1 MARQKYPVG
10 VQTFEK
16 LRQENYIYVD
26 KTALVYELACQSVPI
41 FLSRPRRFGKSLLL
55 STIDAYF
62 SGRRELF
69 KGLAI
74 ESLTD
79 DWQPHPVFHLDL
91 SGCAYLDKDS
101 LGRHIDMYLARWE
114 KIYGDENSG
123 RDLSGRFASLLAA
136 ASEKTG
142 KKAVVLIDE
151 YDKPLLDTLDEDR
164 REIHSYYKEVLRGFY
179 GCLKSNDRYLRF
191 VMLSGVTKFSQ
202 VSIFSGLNNLKDI
215 SMSRKYSTICGV
227 TQEELER
234 DLSEGI
240 RELGEEYG
248 MDREET
254 ISTLKERYV
263 GYHFAADLRDVY
275 NPFSLLN
282 ALDNCQLGN
291 YWFQSGNPKFL
302 AVRLKEDHIDLHA
315 LQKSVETG
323 TRLQDLDLAMT
334 NPVPLLFQTG
344 YLTIKRY
351 DRDFDEYS
359 LGYPNREVKESF
371 LRSLVPYYVE
381 YDRGT
386 SSFDVKRFVQE
397 VRGGDVEA
405 FMKRFQALFAGFPYD
420 QVGDCELHYHNVI
433 YLTFVLMGFY
443 VRTEY
448 RTSDGRCD
456 AVVMTD
462 THIYIFEFKYNR
474 SAEVAIRQID
484 EKGYALPFAA
494 DPRQLIKIGVNF
506 SSKTRRID
514 DVKIVKG

>member
-16 LRQENYIYVD
+16 LRQENYTYID

-74 ESLTD
+74 DSLTD

-142 KKAVVLIDE
+142 RKAVVLIDE

-254 ISTLKERYV
+254 ISTLKERYD

-291 YWFQSGNPKFL
+291 YWFQSGNPRFL
-302 AVRLKEDHIDLHA
+302 AIKLREDHIDLHA

-323 TRLQDLDLAMT
+323 TNLQDIDLAMT
-334 NPVPLLFQTG
+334 NPLPILFQSG
-344 YLTIKRY
+344 YLTIKGFDPRFDRY
-351 DRDFDEYS
+351 T
-359 LGYPNREVKESF
+359 LGYPNREVEECF
-371 LRSLVPYYVE
+371 LSYLVPYFMPQ
-381 YDRGT
+381 RGDSAT
-386 SSFDVKRFVQE
+386 FDVYNFVMDVE
-397 VRGGDVEA
+397 GGDVEA

-462 THIYIFEFKYNR
+462 SHIYIFEFKYNR

-506 SSKTRRID
+506 SSETRRID

>member
-74 ESLTD
+74 DSLTD

-101 LGRHIDMYLARWE
+101 LGQHIDMYLARWE

-142 KKAVVLIDE
+142 RKAVVLIDE

-254 ISTLKERYV
+254 ISTLKERYD

-291 YWFQSGNPKFL
+291 YWFQSGNPRFL
-302 AVRLKEDHIDLHA
+302 AIKLREDHIDLHA

-323 TRLQDLDLAMT
+323 TNLQDIDLAMT
-334 NPVPLLFQTG
+334 NPLPILFQSG
-344 YLTIKRY
+344 YLTIKGFDPRFDRY
-351 DRDFDEYS
+351 T
-359 LGYPNREVKESF
+359 LGYPNREVEECF
-371 LRSLVPYYVE
+371 LSYLVPYFMPQ
-381 YDRGT
+381 RGDSAT
-386 SSFDVKRFVQE
+386 FDVYNFVMDVE
-397 VRGGDVEA
+397 GGDVEA

-448 RTSDGRCD
+448 HTSDGRCD

-506 SSKTRRID
+506 SSETRRID

>member
-16 LRQENYIYVD
+16 LRQENYTYID

-74 ESLTD
+74 DSLTD

-101 LGRHIDMYLARWE
+101 LERHIDMYLARWE

-142 KKAVVLIDE
+142 RKAVVLIDE

-254 ISTLKERYV
+254 ISTLKERYD

-323 TRLQDLDLAMT
+323 TNLQDIDLAMT
-334 NPVPLLFQTG
+334 NPLPILFQSG
-344 YLTIKRY
+344 YLTIKGFDPRFDRY
-351 DRDFDEYS
+351 T
-359 LGYPNREVKESF
+359 LGYPNREVEECF
-371 LRSLVPYYVE
+371 LSYLVPYFMPQ
-381 YDRGT
+381 RGDSAT
-386 SSFDVKRFVQE
+386 FDVYNFVMDVE
-397 VRGGDVEA
+397 GGDVEA

-420 QVGDCELHYHNVI
+420 QVGDCELHYHNVV

-462 THIYIFEFKYNR
+462 THIYIFEFKYNH
-474 SAEVAIRQID
+474 SAEEAIRQID
-484 EKGYALPFAA
+484 DKGYALPFAA
-494 DPRQLIKIGVNF
+494 DTRQLIKIGVNF
-506 SSKTRRID
+506 SSETRRID
-514 DVKIVKG
+514 DVKIVKD

>member
-142 KKAVVLIDE
+142 RKAVVLIDE
-151 YDKPLLDTLDEDR
+151 YDKPLLDTLNEDR

-202 VSIFSGLNNLKDI
+202 VSIFSGLNNLRDI
-215 SMSRKYSTICGV
+215 SMLEGYSTICGITPDEINDQLLEGV
-227 TQEELER
+227 DELAR
-234 DLSEGI
+234 K
-240 RELGEEYG
+240 YG
-248 MDREET
+248 KDRAGMMAM
-254 ISTLKERYV
+254 LKDYYD
-263 GYHFAADLRDVY
+263 GYHFAEDLSDVY
-275 NPFSLLN
+275 NPYSLLT
-282 ALDNCQLGN
+282 ALYNNKLGN
-291 YWFQSGNPKFL
+291 YWFQSGNPRFL
-302 AVRLKEDHIDLHA
+302 VTRLKEENIDLYR

-323 TRLQDLDLAMT
+323 TKLQDIDLVMV
-334 NPVPLLFQTG
+334 NPLPLLFQSG
-344 YLTIKRY
+344 YLTIKGY
-351 DRDFDEYS
+351 DMDFDEYT

-371 LRSLVPYYVE
+371 LRSLVPCYIE
-381 YDRGT
+381 DDKGI
-386 SSFDVKRFVQE
+386 SPFDVKRFVRE
-397 VRGGDVEA
+397 VEGGDVEA

-474 SAEVAIRQID
+474 SAEEAIRQID

-506 SSKTRRID
+506 SSETRRID

>member
-16 LRQENYIYVD
+16 LRQENYTYID

-74 ESLTD
+74 DSLTD

-101 LGRHIDMYLARWE
+101 LGRHIDMYFVRWE

-142 KKAVVLIDE
+142 RKAVVLIDE

-164 REIHSYYKEVLRGFY
+164 RDIHSYYKEVLRGFY

-254 ISTLKERYV
+254 ISTLKERYD

-302 AVRLKEDHIDLHA
+302 AVRLKEDHVDLHA

-323 TRLQDLDLAMT
+323 TNLQDIDLAMT
-334 NPVPLLFQTG
+334 NPLPILFQSG
-344 YLTIKRY
+344 YLTIKGFDPRFDRY
-351 DRDFDEYS
+351 T
-359 LGYPNREVKESF
+359 LGYPNREVEECF
-371 LRSLVPYYVE
+371 LSYLVPYFMPQ
-381 YDRGT
+381 RGDSAT
-386 SSFDVKRFVQE
+386 FDVYNFVMDVE
-397 VRGGDVEA
+397 GGDVEA

-420 QVGDCELHYHNVI
+420 QVGDCELHYHNVV

-474 SAEVAIRQID
+474 SAEEAIRQID

-506 SSKTRRID
+506 SSETRRID

>member
-16 LRQENYIYVD
+16 LRQENYTYID

-74 ESLTD
+74 DSLTD

-91 SGCAYLDKDS
+91 SGRNYNYRERIDEVLNIYLCD
-101 LGRHIDMYLARWE
+101 WE
-114 KIYGDENSG
+114 REFGHVESEISVED
-123 RDLSGRFASLLAA
+123 RFAGVLRRAC
-136 ASEKTG
+136 EMTG
-142 KKAVVLIDE
+142 RKAVVLVDE
-151 YDKPLLDTLDEDR
+151 YDKPLLDTLDDKPVHEY
-164 REIHSYYKEVLRGFY
+164 IKKALRGFY

-202 VSIFSGLNNLKDI
+202 VSIFSGLNNLRDI
-215 SMSRKYSTICGV
+215 SMLEEYSTICGITPDEINDQLLEGV
-227 TQEELER
+227 DELAR
-234 DLSEGI
+234 KYRQD
-240 RELGEEYG
+240 RAG
-248 MDREET
+248 MMAM
-254 ISTLKERYV
+254 LKDYYD
-263 GYHFAADLRDVY
+263 GYHFAEDLSDVY
-275 NPFSLLN
+275 NPYSLLT
-282 ALDNCQLGN
+282 ALYNNKLGN
-291 YWFQSGNPKFL
+291 YWFQSGNPRFL
-302 AVRLKEDHIDLHA
+302 VTRLKEENIDLYR

-323 TRLQDLDLAMT
+323 TKLQDIDLVMV
-334 NPVPLLFQTG
+334 NPLPLLFQSG
-344 YLTIKRY
+344 YLTIKGY
-351 DRDFDEYS
+351 DMDFDEYT

-371 LRSLVPYYVE
+371 LRSLVPCYIE
-381 YDRGT
+381 DDKGI
-386 SSFDVKRFVQE
+386 SPFDVKRFVRE
-397 VRGGDVEA
+397 VEGGDVEA

-462 THIYIFEFKYNR
+462 SHIYIFEFKYNR
-474 SAEVAIRQID
+474 SAEEAIRQID

-494 DPRQLIKIGVNF
+494 DTRQLIKIGVNF
-506 SSKTRRID
+506 SSETRRID

>member
-74 ESLTD
+74 DSLTD

-142 KKAVVLIDE
+142 RKAVVLIDE

-254 ISTLKERYV
+254 ISTLKERYD

-302 AVRLKEDHIDLHA
+302 AIKLREDHIDLHA

-323 TRLQDLDLAMT
+323 TNLQDIDLAMT
-334 NPVPLLFQTG
+334 NPLPILFQSG
-344 YLTIKRY
+344 YLTIKGFDPRFDRY
-351 DRDFDEYS
+351 T
-359 LGYPNREVKESF
+359 LGYPNREVEECF
-371 LRSLVPYYVE
+371 LSYLVPYFMPQ
-381 YDRGT
+381 RGDSAT
-386 SSFDVKRFVQE
+386 FDVYNFVMDVE
-397 VRGGDVEA
+397 GGDVEA

-462 THIYIFEFKYNR
+462 SHIYIFEFKYNR

-506 SSKTRRID
+506 SSETRRID

>member
-16 LRQENYIYVD
+16 LRQENYTYID

-142 KKAVVLIDE
+142 RKAVVLIDE

-254 ISTLKERYV
+254 ISTLKERYD

-344 YLTIKRY
+344 I
-351 DRDFDEYS
+351 S
-359 LGYPNREVKESF
+359 
-371 LRSLVPYYVE
+371 
-381 YDRGT
+381 
-386 SSFDVKRFVQE
+386 Q
-397 VRGGDVEA
+397 
-405 FMKRFQALFAGFPYD
+405 
-420 QVGDCELHYHNVI
+420 
-433 YLTFVLMGFY
+433 
-443 VRTEY
+443 
-448 RTSDGRCD
+448 
-456 AVVMTD
+456 
-462 THIYIFEFKYNR
+462 
-474 SAEVAIRQID
+474 
-484 EKGYALPFAA
+484 
-494 DPRQLIKIGVNF
+494 
-506 SSKTRRID
+506 
-514 DVKIVKG
+514 